1 MPAAQTSI
9 VFVDTAESWPL
20 PKSFD
25 LAGYFEA
32 ERELWALFPETDGR
46 RANFVQA
53 GCSAWLYAS
62 VIDDGSGL
70 VNADETFVLLPCPDR
85 HIRPVRMR
93 AIRRL
98 TLEEYRYAHLTA
110 VKLIGRMNDA
120 LMVMDGIGREILGP
134 EVCAEAEARHSC
146 EEEEGD

>member
-1 MPAAQTSI
+1 MPAAETSI

-46 RANFVQA
+46 RANFVQS

-62 VIDDGSGL
+62 VIDDQPTL
-70 VNADETFVLLPCPDR
+70 PADETFVLLPCEDR
-85 HIRPVRMR
+85 TIRPVRMR

-98 TLEEYRYAHLTA
+98 TLEEYRFAHLTA

-120 LMVMDGIGREILGP
+120 LMVMDAIGREILGP
-134 EVCAEAEARHSC
+134 EVCAEAESRHSC
-146 EEEEGD
+146 EEEEGER